1 MQSRHNKCQKK
12 DERCQKKR
20 PLLTNESECA
30 IILSILKAYAY
41 PARRERERCGEK
53 EAFMFDPSATTSFWE
68 LNLVGTAWEL
78 FLRIIVAGVCGALIG
93 LERGIRQKEAG
104 IRTHSIVA
112 LGAALLM
119 VMSKYAFAD
128 LALGEVFFLGTKGAD
143 PTRIA
148 SQAITAIAFLG
159 AGVIYKHGNMVK
171 GLTTAAGVWATA
183 AIGLCIGSGMY
194 LIGVATAVLVLLIN
208 ICLHKWLVKLES
220 MATTIFTVTMND
232 TPEVIDKLRLQ
243 LADHKLQVQRMD
255 LKKKGEGLIKANIV
269 VRIPKNSALND
280 LLLFLNENPDIKEFS
295 VEV

>member
-1 MQSRHNKCQKK
+1 MLDPS
-12 DERCQKKR
+12 
-20 PLLTNESECA
+20 LLTSNTDMNS
-30 IILSILKAYAY
+30 L
-41 PARRERERCGEK
+41 G
-53 EAFMFDPSATTSFWE
+53 
-68 LNLVGTAWEL
+68 LVWEL
-78 FLRIIVAGVCGALIG
+78 FLRIIVAGACGALIG

-119 VMSKYAFAD
+119 IISKYAFAD
-128 LALGEVFFLGTKGAD
+128 MGIGDVFFAGTKGAD

-159 AGVIYKHGNMVK
+159 AGVIYRHGNMVK

-183 AIGLCIGSGMY
+183 AIGLSIGAGMY
-194 LIGVATAVLVLLIN
+194 VIGAATALLVLLIN

-220 MATTIFTVTMND
+220 LATSVVVVTMQD
-232 TPEVIDKLRLQ
+232 EPGAMDALRLQ
-243 LADHKLQVQRMD
+243 LGDHKMQVQRMD
-255 LKKKGEGLIKANIV
+255 VKKKEGGTVKVNIV

-280 LLLFLNENPDIKEFS
+280 LLLFLNENPNIKEFS

>member
-1 MQSRHNKCQKK
+1 MGIKK
-12 DERCQKKR
+12 E
-20 PLLTNESECA
+20 
-30 IILSILKAYAY
+30 IV
-41 PARRERERCGEK
+41 
-53 EAFMFDPSATTSFWE
+53 MFNPSTVTSFWE
-68 LNLVGTAWEL
+68 MNLIGTVWEL
-78 FLRIIVAGVCGALIG
+78 LLRVVVAGLCGALIG

-104 IRTHSIVA
+104 IRTHCIVA

-119 VMSKYAFAD
+119 IMSKYAFGD
-128 LALGEVFFLGTKGAD
+128 LAAGDALLLGTKGAD

-183 AIGLCIGSGMY
+183 AIGLCIGSGLY
-194 LIGVATAVLVLLIN
+194 LLGVASAVLVLLIN
-208 ICLHKWLVKLES
+208 ICLHKWLVKMES
-220 MATTIFTVTMND
+220 MATTIFTVTMVD
-232 TPEVIDKLRLQ
+232 SPEVIDKLRLQ
-243 LADHKLQVQRMD
+243 LDDRKLHVQRMD
-255 LKKKGEGLIKANIV
+255 LKKKGDGLIKANII